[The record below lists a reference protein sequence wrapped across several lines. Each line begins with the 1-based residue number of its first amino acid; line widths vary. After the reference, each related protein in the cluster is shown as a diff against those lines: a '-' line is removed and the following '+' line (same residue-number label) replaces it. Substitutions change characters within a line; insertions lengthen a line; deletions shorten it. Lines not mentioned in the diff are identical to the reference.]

1 MDKKSLRKNML
12 SLIKH
17 THGPDPVCVA
27 DRICSLEEYKQAD
40 YVFAFIPLKGEIDL
54 SILIDRAI
62 AEKKTVAVPDLE
74 PGLFRIAE
82 KGWRDDLETLPN
94 KTKTLAHSSVL
105 NINGS
110 GANIHAVGPTNGL
123 AKGIIL
129 VPGLAF
135 TEFGTRLGRG
145 AGYYD
150 QLLELMASSAF
161 ADIIPIGI
169 CREAQLVGDLPQQ
182 PHDKKVRMVLTF

>member
-1 MDKKSLRKNML
+1 ML
-12 SLIKH
+12 SLIKQ
-17 THGPDPVCVA
+17 TNGPDPVLVA
-27 DRICSLEEYKQAD
+27 DRICLLDEYKQSD

-54 SILIDRAI
+54 SVLIDRAI
-62 AEKKTVAVPDLE
+62 ADKKTVAVPDFE
-74 PGLFRIAE
+74 PGVFRLVKE
-82 KGWRDDLETLPN
+82 GWRDDLETLPN
-94 KTKTLAHSSVL
+94 KTQIPAHSTVL

-110 GANIHAVGPTNGL
+110 GANIHGVGPTNGL
-123 AKGIIL
+123 EKGIIL

-150 QLLELMASSAF
+150 QLFELMANSAF
-161 ADIIPIGI
+161 ADMIPIGI